1 MATSSDVLDDI
12 LAETALLSESDPDSA
27 QPRTS
32 GELIEIEQPR
42 AKRART
48 SGKTGK
54 LALPVQ

>member
-1 MATSSDVLDDI
+1 MATSNDVLDDM
-12 LAETALLSESDPDSA
+12 LVEGALLSESDPDLA

-48 SGKTGK
+48 SGKNRES
-54 LALPVQ
+54 